1 MDFYKKAIFVFL
13 LFLFFMIV
21 FVKMLEP
28 VVEKQIS
35 NIFSDKKVSTKLKK
49 ELMSSTESFTPEKR
63 EFYKSVIKKLYIKW
77 KPLLDESIHEAN
89 MEIDKAN

>member
-35 NIFSDKKVSTKLKK
+35 NMFSNKKVSTKLKE
-49 ELMSSTESFTPEKR
+49 ELISSTENFTPEKR

-77 KPLLDESIHEAN
+77 KPLLVESIEEADK
-89 MEIDKAN
+89 EINKPN

>member
-1 MDFYKKAIFVFL
+1 MDFYKKAIFIFL

-35 NIFSDKKVSTKLKK
+35 NMFSDKKVSTKLKK

-77 KPLLDESIHEAN
+77 KPLLDESIDEAN
-89 MEIDKAN
+89 RDIDKAN